1 MFDETQ
7 NSETARLMRAWSV
20 VEPFGTIYLGSA
32 ALFTHNRHFP
42 AHELIKK
49 NVILFFIP
57 YT

>member
-7 NSETARLMRAWSV
+7 NSETARLMRACSV
-20 VEPFGTIYLGSA
+20 VEMFRHIYLVFA
-32 ALFTHNRHFP
+32 VLFIHNRHFP

-49 NVILFFIP
+49 NVILFFIL

>member
-7 NSETARLMRAWSV
+7 NSETARLMRACSV
-20 VEPFGTIYLGSA
+20 VEPFGHIYLVFA